1 MSFFTV
7 LFVIFIVIS
16 IVRSLLKH
24 LNEQKPQ
31 QAAGSGFNWKSY
43 HSSRLR
49 SILSTYNNFQD
60 EEIIDSAVGFYL
72 FSYNDDTGEFIFIQE
87 DGIKVIHH
95 FKYEQLT
102 SYNIRN
108 TRDHGIFIDFK
119 TSVPN
124 KTYISIE
131 CFNREAVLK
140 KIPYLS
146 SNPTEVDNLYR
157 LEQEKVDEIGS
168 IFEQILDEYKA
179 PETPPVYQEVV
190 KEAPLPIVPLPQE
203 EETEVIEIN
212 EEVTPVET
220 EEYTP
225 DYEELIPE
233 TEKLLIEDIQE
244 EILPDAPTQEEEQES
259 FIQEGETI
267 ISIPEI
273 NNDKIQVS
281 LSDIDAYSRGKF
293 LDWEVQSAV
302 GDAKVKGQKFIYLS
316 SEQLEKLKS

>member
-16 IVRSLLKH
+16 VVRSLLKH

-31 QAAGSGFNWKSY
+31 QTSRFNWENY

-72 FSYNDDTGEFIFIQE
+72 FSYNDETGEFIFIQE

-95 FKYEQLT
+95 IKYQQLT
-102 SYNIRN
+102 SYNIRY
-108 TRDHGIFIDFK
+108 TRDYNIFIDFK

-124 KTYISIE
+124 KSYVSIE
-131 CFNREAVLK
+131 CFNREIVLK
-140 KIPYLS
+140 KVPYLS
-146 SNPTEVDNLYR
+146 SNLTEMENLYR
-157 LEQEKVDEIGS
+157 LEKEKVDEIGS
-168 IFEQILDEYKA
+168 IFEQILDEYKDT
-179 PETPPVYQEVV
+179 ETPPVYQEVV
-190 KEAPLPIVPLPQE
+190 KEIPLPIVPLPQE
-203 EETEVIEIN
+203 EETEIIEVN
-212 EEVTPVET
+212 EEIRSVET

-233 TEKLLIEDIQE
+233 TAEVPIEDIPD
-244 EILPDAPTQEEEQES
+244 EILPDTPTVEEQENFIQEEETTV
-259 FIQEGETI
+259 F
-267 ISIPEI
+267 IPEI
-273 NNDKIQVS
+273 SNDKIQVS
-281 LSDIDAYSRGKF
+281 LSDIDEYSRGKF

-316 SEQLEKLKS
+316 AEQLEKLKS